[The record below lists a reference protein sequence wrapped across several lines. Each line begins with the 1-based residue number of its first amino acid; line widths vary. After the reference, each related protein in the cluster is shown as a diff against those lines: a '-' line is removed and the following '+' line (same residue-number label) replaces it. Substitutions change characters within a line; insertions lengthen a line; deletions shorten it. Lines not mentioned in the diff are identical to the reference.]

1 MKSNVSTVL
10 NEHKIFA
17 FSKSVIHFFL
27 FKLPQQSFI
36 IYCPDKG
43 YDALRKLK
51 RHRCEKN
58 RCDLVSLSTAVFMF
72 KVNRK
77 IVPENILCLFE
88 NREQKYNLRGE
99 NMYKKQKVRTNF
111 KMNTIT
117 VKGVDLWNG
126 LTDDLKRSNS
136 IYYLKTV

>member
-1 MKSNVSTVL
+1 MFTLQKKKAIRIVNHSQY
-10 NEHKIFA
+10 NEPTNSIFRKFKA
-17 FSKSVIHFFL
+17 IKFS
-27 FKLPQQSFI
+27 
-36 IYCPDKG
+36 
-43 YDALRKLK
+43 
-51 RHRCEKN
+51 
-58 RCDLVSLSTAVFMF
+58 DLVSLNTAVFMF

-126 LTDDLKRSNS
+126 LTDDLKRINS
-136 IYYLKTV
+136 IHFFKKQFKIQIFDKYSDA